1 MYYYILEQPQ
11 SKNLESLQN
20 KIITQI
26 EDKQIMGEAVKSNPV
41 QKPEELAEIGLS
53 KGYNTIVGIGTDSLI
68 NKIAPLVS
76 KKGAVL
82 GIVPTEENSS
92 FFEVIGC
99 RNWQEACDI
108 LPKRKTSCIDLGVL
122 GKSNI
127 FLTYIKLRP
136 RKGTKPTLAK
146 AIFNTYEAEAPILE
160 ILVANSVLDLEKRSW
175 KRKGFFDNQISIHF
189 KTDSGKIKQGFF
201 DKIFHKDN
209 SFYSSVFHA
218 EQAQLGG
225 LEQTLDV
232 VASDNQFICNTP
244 VAVGILP
251 KALKIIVSYK

>member
-92 FFEVIGC
+92 FFELIGC

-189 KTDSGKIKQGFF
+189 KTDSLDFF
-201 DKIFHKDN
+201 E
-209 SFYSSVFHA
+209 YS
-218 EQAQLGG
+218 
-225 LEQTLDV
+225 LEQ
-232 VASDNQFICNTP
+232 FIAADFSVQKIAYDLHHSGYTGN
-244 VAVGILP
+244 ILTEYEVKFREKGYP
-251 KALKIIVSYK
+251 ICRCEAIKN